1 MQRNAWTRSSSHSL
15 PEGCIK
21 IHNKT
26 QGAQANLQKRWRSDQ
41 IGHWKAG
48 IYISRIEWNLRGAN
62 NCIFWCFAHGPH
74 KRQNAQ
80 LHRFSN
86 IRIQQ
91 LDPMVSWWTEST
103 ASNSTLQSEL
113 IGASTTADKAAW
125 FYYFMESY
133 PFLFGVE
140 TAPSIPLFID
150 NQACLSVTNHPNNTK
165 SRHIALR
172 ELVRNKRLSWARNN
186 QALLVSRTLQCCGL
200 LFKIIGEEPVHY
212 KCLQI
217 WSEFCRA

>member
-1 MQRNAWTRSSSHSL
+1 MDPIYDVEL
-15 PEGCIK
+15 E
-21 IHNKT
+21 
-26 QGAQANLQKRWRSDQ
+26 
-41 IGHWKAG
+41 KASELLKDP
-48 IYISRIEWNLRGAN
+48 YDDARIFL
-62 NCIFWCFAHGPH
+62 
-74 KRQNAQ
+74 Q
-80 LHRFSN
+80 LHGGQS
-86 IRIQQ
+86 I
-91 LDPMVSWWTEST
+91 

-172 ELVRNKRLSWARNN
+172 ELVRNKRLS
-186 QALLVSRTLQCCGL
+186 
-200 LFKIIGEEPVHY
+200 
-212 KCLQI
+212 
-217 WSEFCRA
+217 